1 MFISF
6 FYINVQ
12 AYKGHLE
19 CSGNQEHASRLSA
32 SIAFLQHTSS
42 MVEFFT
48 SKQAIYDVNDTRL
61 QSLRTTLSYFST
73 WKASVSKSDEFVS
86 SKLWFDLQAMI
97 LGMISLVRVKL
108 SKFPGS
114 LIKPAVINQDVLE
127 NHFCQLRAANGQNDN
142 PTYRLVQAAQNS
154 IVFGQRTVSKKC
166 NTGTAENSSFTELPK
181 VKLFA
186 AKNKCQNQKSE
197 IRLAI

>member
-1 MFISF
+1 
-6 FYINVQ
+6 
-12 AYKGHLE
+12 
-19 CSGNQEHASRLSA
+19 
-32 SIAFLQHTSS
+32 